1 MWLRSVEGAAA
12 TNPPSG
18 LTEVTNVLIK
28 NLFFFLSCYVDVIPS
43 IKVYDIFNN
52 LSMIYTEGGKNH

>member
-1 MWLRSVEGAAA
+1 VA

-18 LTEVTNVLIK
+18 LTEVKNVLIQI
-28 NLFFFLSCYVDVIPS
+28 LFLFLSCYIDVIPS

-52 LSMIYTEGGKNH
+52 LSLIYTEGGKNH